1 MLFIEIVLIIF
12 RSCTQSDHRLLASA
26 ACIYVHNALKNLC
39 HSYFTMDEKDLWLQL
54 LKPAKEGFTSAT
66 DALLLLLH
74 RSNVLEDVYD
84 SITISE
90 KLDLLEIIYNE
101 IWESWQS
108 DLNTVLTKDQAE
120 FLALTFC
127 KKSDLI
133 LKTVDT
139 YVNNVDPTEVILILN
154 ILGLLTTQCKIS
166 ENARC
171 LVINCKCKYNQF
183 PISLECK
190 NDIIALYICR
200 SFDVLTYDGNG
211 SGQLFYS
218 NNEFK

>member
-1 MLFIEIVLIIF
+1 M
-12 RSCTQSDHRLLASA
+12 QSDHKFLANA
-26 ACIYVHNALKNLC
+26 ACIYVHNALKKLGR
-39 HSYFTMDEKDLWLQL
+39 SYFTMNEKDLYLQL
-54 LKPAKEGFTSAT
+54 LNPIKEDFTPAK

-74 RSNVLEDVYD
+74 RPNVFEEIYNSV
-84 SITISE
+84 TMNE

-108 DLNTVLTKDQAE
+108 DLNTLLTKDQVE

-139 YVNNVDPTEVILILN
+139 YVNSIDPTEVLLILN
-154 ILGLLTTQCKIS
+154 ILGLLTTQYKIS

-171 LVINCKCKYNQF
+171 LLINCKCKYINF
-183 PISLECK
+183 
-190 NDIIALYICR
+190 
-200 SFDVLTYDGNG
+200 
-211 SGQLFYS
+211 
-218 NNEFK
+218 